1 MSRPLLGLILVNYDS
16 FGKIQESLCS
26 AQPQDKQAQ
35 LAKVTILTNNLK
47 NKLKIYLVFWAFDG
61 RNWEKSTFEK

>member
-1 MSRPLLGLILVNYDS
+1 MSRPLLGLILVNHDS

-35 LAKVTILTNNLK
+35 LAKVFFVDKRGTVLLK
-47 NKLKIYLVFWAFDG
+47 FLEEHY
-61 RNWEKSTFEK
+61 RTFHNVL